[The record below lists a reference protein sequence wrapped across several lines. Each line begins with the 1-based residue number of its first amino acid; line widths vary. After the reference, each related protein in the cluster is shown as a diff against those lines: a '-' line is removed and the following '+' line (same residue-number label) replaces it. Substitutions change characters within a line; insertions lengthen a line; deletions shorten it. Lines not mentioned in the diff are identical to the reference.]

1 MNSING
7 KHLVSL
13 NHRFLL
19 LGVSLLVAKSAMAC
33 EPVVPF
39 MQVMVPALALSGSIL
54 VLIVAVVLKSVLFAI
69 FERRLPRLRAAWRMF
84 LGNVLTSFVGLTIG
98 VAIDSQIS
106 NLYFR
111 LYFRPSILLSDRPMP
126 HHPFHKTTRRI
137 LHSKHIRA
145 LHVLQRPPLHPLQ
158 LRIS

>member
-1 MNSING
+1 MRYFVFQNG
-7 KHLVSL
+7 PQDLQPRLPGQLFYLCLHLRPHLSQWQRYPHQQLVS
-13 NHRFLL
+13 
-19 LGVSLLVAKSAMAC
+19 S
-33 EPVVPF
+33 
-39 MQVMVPALALSGSIL
+39 
-54 VLIVAVVLKSVLFAI
+54 
-69 FERRLPRLRAAWRMF
+69 PRSPT
-84 LGNVLTSFVGLTIG
+84 VG
-98 VAIDSQIS
+98 VAIDSQIF

-111 LYFRPSILLSDRPMP
+111 LYFRPSILLSHRPMP